1 MVLARISKT
10 SSSASAPKPGDR
22 ILIFKPQW
30 LQLVLSGQKTMEVR
44 GAAYKSGKY
53 FFGTGG
59 SLFFQKKKEAT
70 LNMCGLGRQVSST
83 PKPTSATHS
92 GLKT

>member
-1 MVLARISKT
+1 MVLLPRISKT
-10 SSSASAPKPGDR
+10 SSASQPKPGDR

-53 FFGTGG
+53 FFGAGG
-59 SLFFQKKKEAT
+59 LFF
-70 LNMCGLGRQVSST
+70 
-83 PKPTSATHS
+83 
-92 GLKT
+92 